1 MNKRSLFIK
10 IFLFSLSFVFMMS
23 CDTDY
28 DQLGSDVVDGDI
40 HNNIIK
46 FEPGIAAYD
55 MPTGS
60 VQSNNMEVNTLGAYN
75 HPIFGT
81 TVASFVSQLE
91 LGTTAPTFD
100 QPVLDSVYLYVPYH
114 STLAVTAADGSST
127 YTLDSIYGDTTN
139 APTFRLSVKKNN
151 FFLRDADASNNSTV
165 AQKYY
170 TSDRALI
177 EGAGGESLLAD
188 DAGTAIEGV
197 DFRYSAAE
205 VHRKAT
211 PPGGTLKTVENLAPG
226 MFLNL
231 NKSIFQTLI
240 IDAQNSGNLANNNVF
255 KNYFR
260 GIYFKAEQIGDNSTM
275 AALKFASGVI
285 TMRYRDVTRTNGTI
299 VLNDDGTIKYTY
311 KTLLL
316 NLKGNTINFLENTAV
331 QPAYLAAIN
340 TSTPITGDSRLYVKG
355 GEGSAAYI
363 DINPNDI
370 ESLKALNSTG
380 NGILINEAN
389 LVFYVDKAAMAGGVN
404 DDITDPLRVFLYD
417 VNNKRPVYD
426 YYTDVTSVN
435 GFPKYQKYVYGGIAE
450 YDATD
455 NARVAR
461 YKIRITDHINNLV
474 NKDSTNV
481 KLGLVVTESITIT
494 GNSAVKTPFNAGTQ
508 QVQAVPAASVM
519 HPFGTVLF
527 GNNIP
532 VGDPNYDKRLK
543 LEVYYTKP
551 D

>member
-40 HNNIIK
+40 HNSIIK

-60 VQSNNMEVNTLGAYN
+60 VQSNNLEVNTLGAYN

-91 LGTTAPTFD
+91 LGTAAPTFD
-100 QPVLDSVYLYVPYH
+100 QPVLDSVYIYVPYH
-114 STLAVTAADGSST
+114 SRLNATAADGSST
-127 YTLDSIYGDTTN
+127 YLLDSIYGDTT
-139 APTFRLSVKKNN
+139 AFRLSVKKNN
-151 FFLRDADASNNSTV
+151 FFLRDADASNNNTV
-165 AQKYY
+165 TQKYY
-170 TSDRALI
+170 TSDRPLV
-177 EGAGGESLLAD
+177 EGVVGESLLAD
-188 DAGTAIEGV
+188 EAGASIQSV

-260 GIYFKAEQIGDNSTM
+260 GIYFKAEQIGSNSSM

-285 TMRYRDVTRTNGTI
+285 TMRYRDVTRTNGSI
-299 VLNDDGTIKYTY
+299 VLNADGTIKYTY

-316 NLKGNTINFLENTAV
+316 NLRGNTINFLENTAV

-340 TSTPITGDSRLYVKG
+340 TSTPLTGDSRLYVKG
-355 GEGSAAYI
+355 GEGSAAFI

-389 LVFYVDKAAMAGGVN
+389 LVFYVDKAAM
-404 DDITDPLRVFLYD
+404 TDAKVEPLRVLLYD

-426 YYTDVTSVN
+426 YYTDVTTVN
-435 GFPKYQKYVYGGIAE
+435 GFPKFQKYVYGGLAE
-450 YDATD
+450 YEATGD
-455 NARVAR
+455 TRVAR

-481 KLGLVVTESITIT
+481 KLGLVVTESIAVTV
-494 GNSAVKTPFNAGTQ
+494 NSAVKTPFNAGTQ

-519 HPFGTVLF
+519 HPFGTILF